1 MARALK
7 PADNSQAA
15 SLDAAVNMLRAAR
28 DELARADCPRSLAR
42 VRAALKSAEGARRH
56 MQRRSMHSTTVQ
68 P

>member
-7 PADNSQAA
+7 PADNSQPA
-15 SLDAAVNMLRAAR
+15 SLVIALHHLREAR
-28 DELARADCPRSLAR
+28 RFLAHADCPRSLAR

-56 MQRRSMHSTTVQ
+56 MQRRSMHSTPVQ